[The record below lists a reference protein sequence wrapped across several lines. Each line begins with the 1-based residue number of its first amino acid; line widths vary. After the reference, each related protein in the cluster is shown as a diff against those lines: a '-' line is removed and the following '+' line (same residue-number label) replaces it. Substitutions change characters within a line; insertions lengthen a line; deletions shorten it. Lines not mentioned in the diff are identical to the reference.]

1 MRRNNMYDICNN
13 RVYRVDGK
21 FIIVNNVFG
30 VNPRLLQAEN
40 LDTTFE
46 TVYQVQTAKDC
57 IDTFAGLVDKGIL
70 TNVTGRTHFNAEEGK
85 LVIELQGVN
94 TEVTKQEEKT
104 PELELD
110 KKPEKKT
117 KKSKKES
124 K

>member
-1 MRRNNMYDICNN
+1 MYDICNN
-13 RVYRVDGK
+13 RVFRVDGK

-30 VNPRLLQAEN
+30 LNPRLLQAES
-40 LDTTFE
+40 LDETFE

-70 TNVTGRTHFNAEEGK
+70 TNVTGRTHFNAEDGK

-94 TEVTKQEEKT
+94 TEITKEPVEEKT
-104 PELELD
+104 SELGLE
-110 KKPEKKT
+110 KEPEKKT
-117 KKSKKES
+117 KKSKKEN